1 MASTKAKFGFIKGS
15 SIIDV
20 AELPNPVTKSAINPT
35 GTYEKFYFNTSLSVA
50 ETINILEMLSYT
62 QISAQEFVYPIYGAS
77 DESLLFLIQKL
88 ALSETLIAYVIEYR
102 YEGRQ
107 SFIFSSIADPNG
119 GIVEGWQ
126 TFANPISFDTTTGTS
141 SYNDINVGLQN
152 ELLKDLVYV
161 EEVDTSKINT
171 KALYRL
177 PDGTLWHYYNG
188 QWNAVGSNKESG
200 TAIKPTGT
208 YDKIYLNTNLT
219 NDEVLQIIEK
229 LDFVPISENSNAVN
243 YAYAPYILNDY
254 SDNIVIV
261 KMILKDPSTGEL
273 LLNSPTYYIGQIGSD
288 MSFTKFYWGNDGTY
302 YDGWQDF
309 ENPLSFASV
318 GGTTDFDGLSV
329 GQQNELLKDL
339 ISATPFSGGSSNGI
353 IEVDTLPTEN
363 INTKAIYKTPEKF
376 IDSYIHDINTSGLL
390 SDAYNVGG
398 AEVVETK
405 PTSDIVESTMSA
417 LHLYYVTSE
426 NDIFLYMN
434 IGAGAT
440 WYSASQILSANG
452 LTGLTFKGVLLEGE
466 TPNENGYYAYYSPKK
481 LYKYNNNKFNEIDGV
496 NATINNL
503 FNGGRITEKLEI
515 NYPNE
520 LRDGDFDYINVDY
533 LKLILSNTTSFEN
546 EKYINVKTSFF
557 TAKFKTLY
565 LTHIDRD
572 VYLNFY
578 NTASFGFCNNLKS
591 LVLDFGVFKPI
602 SGSVFSNSTIAE
614 GTGFVYVPDDKVN
627 EVKALSGWSNYAS
640 QIKPLSEYKED

>member
-1 MASTKAKFGFIKGS
+1 MASTKAKIGFIKGN

-20 AELPNPVTKSAINPT
+20 AELPSLLPKGTAINPT
-35 GTYEKFYFNTSLSVA
+35 GSYDKIYFNTSLSVD
-50 ETINILEMLSYT
+50 EVVNIMDKLDFLDLIGNGSTLEY
-62 QISAQEFVYPIYGAS
+62 YIY
-77 DESLLFLIQKL
+77 
-88 ALSETLIAYVIEYR
+88 
-102 YEGRQ
+102 
-107 SFIFSSIADPNG
+107 
-119 GIVEGWQ
+119 
-126 TFANPISFDTTTGTS
+126 ANPEGKLLHIYKQLNDNNSFDYFIYLYDNS
-141 SYNDINVGLQN
+141 SSSQTYYFDSSVGWKTNGVVDLQLINGLSKAPDSDYQIGQQN
-152 ELLKDLVYV
+152 ELLSSLISS
-161 EEVDTSKINT
+161 TSFESAKEINS

-177 PDGTLWHYYNG
+177 PDGTLWYYYNG
-188 QWNAVGSNKESG
+188 KWNAVG
-200 TAIKPTGT
+200 
-208 YDKIYLNTNLT
+208 
-219 NDEVLQIIEK
+219 
-229 LDFVPISENSNAVN
+229 
-243 YAYAPYILNDY
+243 
-254 SDNIVIV
+254 
-261 KMILKDPSTGEL
+261 
-273 LLNSPTYYIGQIGSD
+273 
-288 MSFTKFYWGNDGTY
+288 
-302 YDGWQDF
+302 
-309 ENPLSFASV
+309 
-318 GGTTDFDGLSV
+318 
-329 GQQNELLKDL
+329 
-339 ISATPFSGGSSNGI
+339 GGSSNGI

-363 INTKAIYKTPEKF
+363 INTEAIYKTPEKF
-376 IDSYIHDINTSGLL
+376 VDSYIHDTYESGLL
-390 SDAYNVGG
+390 SNAYNVES
-398 AEVVETK
+398 AEVVKTK
-405 PTSDIVESTMSA
+405 PTSNIVESTMSA
-417 LHLYYVTSE
+417 LHLYYVTDE

-520 LRDGDFDYINVDY
+520 LRDGDFNYINVDY